1 MTFFKGQNPQ
11 GGFARRDV
19 AAAVVAAGAAVTAG
33 LYRFT
38 DLFVKHYAP
47 TPYDDLL
54 TRLTDREE
62 AAKLGAQMK
71 GSFDLASQSARLRG
85 TFRQQDLAAA
95 VNADIAAGRLV
106 EIGGWVLPETVALLS
121 ALASRV

>member
-1 MTFFKGQNPQ
+1 MR
-11 GGFARRDV
+11 RRDV
-19 AAAVVAAGAAVTAG
+19 AAAVVVAGAAATAG

-54 TRLTDREE
+54 MRLTDREE
-62 AAKLGAQMK
+62 AAKLGTQLK
-71 GSFDLASQSARLRG
+71 GSFDVAAQSARLRD
-85 TFRQQDLAAA
+85 TFRRQDLAAA
-95 VNADIAAGRLV
+95 ANADIAAGRLV
-106 EIGGWVLPETVALLS
+106 EVEGWVLPETVVLLS

>member
-1 MTFFKGQNPQ
+1 MR
-11 GGFARRDV
+11 RRDV
-19 AAAVVAAGAAVTAG
+19 AAAVVAAGAAMTAG

-54 TRLTDREE
+54 MRLTDREQ
-62 AAKLGAQMK
+62 AAKLGAQLT
-71 GSFDLASQSARLRG
+71 GSFDVTAQSARLRDI
-85 TFRQQDLAAA
+85 FRKQDLAAA
-95 VNADIAAGRLV
+95 ANADIAAGRLV
-106 EIGGWVLPETVALLS
+106 EVEGWVLPETVALLS

>member
-1 MTFFKGQNPQ
+1 M
-11 GGFARRDV
+11 

-54 TRLTDREE
+54 VRLTDREE
-62 AAKLGAQMK
+62 AAKLGAQMP
-71 GSFDLASQSARLRG
+71 GSFDLASQTARLRDI
-85 TFRQQDLAAA
+85 FRRQDLATAA
-95 VNADIAAGRLV
+95 SADIAAGRLV
-106 EIGGWVLPETVALLS
+106 ELGGWVVPETVALLS
-121 ALASRV
+121 ALAAKV